1 MPMQR
6 LPVQRGQSP
15 VRSVNPHGDLIQM
28 VDRRIE
34 RKAAYAQ
41 EPHAVMVV
49 VDVGVGAANT
59 VRLKRPTDANH
70 NGFNFPWI
78 VNGTTYAPGD
88 VVLVSMDRSFPHVVG
103 KLSG

>member
-1 MPMQR
+1 
-6 LPVQRGQSP
+6 
-15 VRSVNPHGDLIQM
+15 
-28 VDRRIE
+28 
-34 RKAAYAQ
+34 
-41 EPHAVMVV
+41 
-49 VDVGVGAANT
+49 VGAANT